1 MKNLTSKI
9 VKIISLLES
18 MIEQLVNNL
27 SEKAK
32 DDLKLLKEVFLNL
45 SIEKYLKWGISL
57 AKY

>member
-1 MKNLTSKI
+1 LKNLTSKI

-45 SIEKYLKWGISL
+45 SIEKYLK
-57 AKY
+57 

>member
-1 MKNLTSKI
+1 LKNQTSKI

-45 SIEKYLKWGISL
+45 SIEKYLK
-57 AKY
+57 

>member
-1 MKNLTSKI
+1 LKNLTSKI

-18 MIEQLVNNL
+18 IIEQLVNNL

-45 SIEKYLKWGISL
+45 LIEKYLK
-57 AKY
+57 